1 MKKSIII
8 WVVLFFAS
16 HLSYAQ
22 YSNLKFE
29 NFDTN
34 KGLSS
39 STSVEIF
46 QDNDGFLWFGTID
59 GLNKYNGYEFEI
71 YRPLINDIHS
81 ISNNRINAI
90 TQDDKGFLWVGTS
103 NGLNV
108 FDKKSQKFYRI
119 SLYKKNDKEI
129 NSKEEINSLLFDKK
143 NKLIWVGTK
152 NGLVKISLKSADY
165 PLFKNLDFTRYIN
178 KPKDVKSIDNNNV
191 TSVLQDKKGNIWIGT
206 EGNNLH
212 SYNFKTDRFQRIN
225 IAFEAGQYLDHLPK
239 QILLDNGGYFWI
251 GNDLSH
257 LYLYNPMTKMAKKIA
272 PVSQSTPV
280 FHLYQDKKG
289 TVWAATDGSGLYL
302 LDRNKGVLQH
312 LLQNQDD
319 PFSLPNNQPSNVLE
333 DKDGIY
339 WIASYNKGINKLAL
353 FKSSFGH
360 HFYKP
365 NSGNKGLST
374 KIAQSVIEDSKQ
386 RIWIGTDGGGLDLFD
401 SRTETFKHFKAI
413 PGAANTLSS
422 NKILYLA
429 TGDNNDLWV
438 CTWDRGLNRFNTETG
453 LVKRYENDARNP
465 FSIGQN
471 TVWCAVKDNQKRVWV
486 GTSTAGLNVLD
497 TETDKFYQYKNQLSN
512 PKSLMSNFVFSLFV
526 DAKNRLWVG
535 TSLGLCYVQLGHL
548 RSRIPKNINFEEIKI
563 KNIQGNRVNQVTED
577 YKGNIWVATDMGL
590 YQLGT
595 DLKLKQAYS
604 SKNGLPNNLVVG
616 IQEDNNKNIWVSTKS
631 GLSLLNPKTK
641 NIKNFNVHDG
651 LQGLEFQSKSIAKT
665 FDGRIIVGGLN
676 GFNIFYPNDIALNA
690 DKVQPLLTDIK
701 LFNKRVNAGD
711 TVNGRVVFDKALS
724 SLKEIELKYNEGYI
738 SFGFVALNYQNPE
751 RVKYAYKM
759 SGLDNE
765 YVNVDNNRVAN
776 YANLVPGLYTFEV
789 LASIDGQW
797 KNAGKTSILV
807 RVLPPFWKTWWAYM
821 LYFILVVALLWF
833 GLEYYTNKINEE
845 KEHELDQMKLRFFIN
860 VSHEFRT
867 PLTLILNPVEK
878 ILSHFNDTEEVKKS
892 ALIIQKSSKRLLY
905 LVDQLLDLRKMDLGK
920 AHLELS
926 SIDVVKF
933 AKDTFFLFED
943 LAKTKNIRFVFE
955 SSVKEFYGSFDPD
968 KIEKM
973 LANLLSNAIKFTDN
987 GGVITLSLSEVQFAE
1002 KKYKRLFFS
1011 PTTQVKGIQIQ
1022 ITDTGI
1028 GFKKKQLKEV
1038 FQRFFHAD
1046 ASKTGTG
1053 IGLNYTKSLVE
1064 LHKGQITVESQYKKG
1079 TTFSIILPAGLK
1091 LDTKQKNTE
1100 WAVQGK
1106 QMNAIQSA
1114 EYEIAISD
1122 ENTKPSTTAVETEKE
1137 NKPLVLIVEDNK
1149 VLRNHL
1155 KTELKEDYLVKE
1167 ATNGVDGLEKIRK
1180 YQPNMVIS
1188 DVMMP
1193 KMDGFELCHQL
1204 KTDFEISHIPILL
1217 LTARNLDEDVIKG
1230 YQTGADAYLSKPFNM
1245 AVLKTRIDNLLEAR
1259 KRSRERFA
1267 AIGGIVAS
1275 SEITINSLD
1284 ERFLDKATK
1293 VVVENVSNID
1303 FTLDDLIGNLGMG
1316 RSQFY
1321 RKINSLTGQNPSNFI
1336 RTIRLKYASE
1346 MLLTNQYSIKEV
1358 ALNCGFNSTAYFTKT
1373 FKEVFKVTPTQY
1385 MQDQTGSDEADEKAA
1400 DE

>member
-8 WVVLFFAS
+8 WLLIFIS
-16 HLSYAQ
+16 HLSFAQ

-46 QDNDGFLWFGTID
+46 QDSDGFLWFGTID
-59 GLNKYNGYEFEI
+59 GLDKYDGYEFEI
-71 YRPLINDIHS
+71 YRPVINDIHS

-90 TQDDKGFLWVGTS
+90 KEDSKGYLWVGTS

-119 SLYKKNDKEI
+119 NLYKNKIE
-129 NSKEEINSLLFDKK
+129 SLGLKEEINSLLFDKK
-143 NKLIWVGTK
+143 NNLLWVGTK
-152 NGLVKISLKSADY
+152 NGLLKIDLDSANTPSFSNLK
-165 PLFKNLDFTRYIN
+165 FTRYTN
-178 KPKDVKSIDNNNV
+178 NPKDKKSIDNNNV
-191 TSVLQDKKGNIWIGT
+191 TNIIQDKKGNTWIGT
-206 EGNNLH
+206 EGSNLH
-212 SYNFKTDRFQRIN
+212 RYNFKTNTFDRVN
-225 IAFEAGQYLDHLPK
+225 IVFEPNQYLDHLPK
-239 QILLDNGGYFWI
+239 QILLDKDGHFWI
-251 GNDLSH
+251 GNNLSH
-257 LYLYNPMTKMAKKIA
+257 LYLFDINKNTFKKIA
-272 PVSQSTPV
+272 PVSQNIPV

-289 TVWAATDGSGLYL
+289 TVWVSTDGSGLYL
-302 LDRNKGVLQH
+302 LDKNKGLIQH
-312 LLQNQDD
+312 LMQNPDD
-319 PFSLPNNQPSNVLE
+319 PFSLPNNQPSKVLE
-333 DKDGIY
+333 DKEGIY

-360 HFYKP
+360 HFYKA
-365 NSGNKGLST
+365 NSNNGLST
-374 KIAQSVIEDSKQ
+374 RIAQSVIEDSKQ
-386 RIWIGTDGGGLDLFD
+386 RIWIGTDGGGLDLFND
-401 SRTETFKHFKAI
+401 KNGSFTHFKSIAGN
-413 PGAANTLSS
+413 PNSLSS
-422 NKILYLA
+422 NKILYLLE
-429 TGDNNDLWV
+429 GDSNDLWV
-438 CTWDRGLNRFNTETG
+438 CTWDGGLNRFNTESG
-453 LVKRYENDARNP
+453 QVKRYENNPGNP

-471 TVWCAVKDNQKRVWV
+471 TVWCAAKDNQKRLWL
-486 GTSTAGLNVLD
+486 GTSTSGLNLFD
-497 TETDKFYQYKNQLSN
+497 AETEKFYQYKNVLN
-512 PKSLMSNFVFSLFV
+512 KPKSLLSNFVFSLFV
-526 DAKNRLWVG
+526 DSKNRLWVG
-535 TSLGLCYVQLGHL
+535 TSLGLCYVKLNNL
-548 RSRIPKNINFEEIKI
+548 TSRIPKSINFEEIKI
-563 KNIQGNRVNQVTED
+563 KNIQGNRINHITED
-577 YKGNIWVATDMGL
+577 YKGNIWVGSDMGL
-590 YQLGT
+590 YEL
-595 DLKLKQAYS
+595 DINLKLKHSYS

-616 IQEDNNKNIWVSTKS
+616 LQEDNNKSIWISTKS
-631 GLSLLNPKTK
+631 GLSLLNPRTQ

-676 GFNIFYPNDIALNA
+676 GFNIFYPNDISLNS
-690 DKVQPLLTDIK
+690 DKVKPIITDLKI
-701 LFNKRVNAGD
+701 FNKRVNAGD
-711 TVNGRVVFDKALS
+711 TINGRVLFDEAVS
-724 SLKEIELKYNEGYI
+724 NLKEIELKYNEGYI
-738 SFGFVALNYQNPE
+738 SFSFVALNYQNPE

-759 SGLDNE
+759 SGLDND

-776 YANLVPGLYTFEV
+776 YANLAPGSYTFEV
-789 LASIDGQW
+789 MASIDGQW
-797 KNAGKTSILV
+797 KNAEKTTILV
-807 RVLPPFWKTWWAYM
+807 KVLPPFWRTWWAYT
-821 LYFILVVALLWF
+821 LYVILFAALLWF
-833 GLEYYTNKINEE
+833 GLDYYTNKINEE

-905 LVDQLLDLRKMDLGK
+905 LVDQLLDLRKMDMGK
-920 AHLELS
+920 SRLELS
-926 SIDVVKF
+926 NMDIVAF
-933 AKDTFFLFED
+933 ARDTFSLFED
-943 LAKTKNIRFVFE
+943 LAKKKQIRFVFK
-955 SSVKEFYGSFDPD
+955 SALKEYYGQFDPD

-987 GGVITLSLSEVQFAE
+987 GGIITLSLSEVQLSE
-1002 KKYKRLFFS
+1002 KKYKKLFFS

-1022 ITDTGI
+1022 ISDTGI

-1046 ASKTGTG
+1046 SSKTGTG

-1079 TTFSIILPAGLK
+1079 TTFSIILPVDLK
-1091 LDTKQKNTE
+1091 AVVKQKTSNAWTS
-1100 WAVQGK
+1100 QGVE
-1106 QMNAIQSA
+1106 MNAIQSA

-1122 ENTKPSTTAVETEKE
+1122 EKLKPETVTSESDKE
-1137 NKPLVLIVEDNK
+1137 VKPLLLIVEDNK

-1155 KTELKEDYLVKE
+1155 KSELKEYYQVKE
-1167 ATNGVDGLEKIRK
+1167 ATNGVEGLEKIRK

-1193 KMDGFELCHQL
+1193 KMDGFELCQQL
-1204 KTDFEISHIPILL
+1204 KNDFEISHIPILL
-1217 LTARNLDEDVIKG
+1217 LTARNLDEDMIRG

-1293 VVVENVSNID
+1293 VVVDNVSNID

-1346 MLLTNQYSIKEV
+1346 MLLTNQFSIKEV

-1385 MQDQTGSDEADEKAA
+1385 IQDQKDLEETTEE
-1400 DE
+1400 

>member
-1 MKKSIII
+1 MKKTIIF
-8 WVVLFFAS
+8 WMLLLFISQLS
-16 HLSYAQ
+16 HAQ

-46 QDNDGFLWFGTID
+46 QDSDGFLWFGTID
-59 GLNKYNGYEFEI
+59 GLNKYDGYEFEI
-71 YRPLINDIHS
+71 YRPIINDIHS

-90 TQDDKGFLWVGTS
+90 TQDGKGYLWVGTS

-119 SLYKKNDKEI
+119 HLYKKKTEGLNLR
-129 NSKEEINSLLFDKK
+129 EEINSLLFDKK
-143 NKLIWVGTK
+143 KNLLWVGTK
-152 NGLVKISLKSADY
+152 NGLLQ
-165 PLFKNLDFTRYIN
+165 LDLASVDAPDFSTLQYTRYISN
-178 KPKDVKSIDNNNV
+178 PKDIKSIDNNNV
-191 TSVLQDKKGNIWIGT
+191 TNLIQDKKGTIWVGT
-206 EGNNLH
+206 GGNNLH
-212 SYNFKTDRFQRIN
+212 RYNPKTNNFDRIK
-225 IAFEAGQYLDHLPK
+225 IAFEANQYLNHLPK
-239 QILLDNGGYFWI
+239 QILLDKEGHFWI

-257 LYLYNPMTKMAKKIA
+257 LFIFNPNKKAIKKIA
-272 PVSQSTPV
+272 PVNQSIPV

-302 LDRNKGVLQH
+302 LDKNKGLVQH
-312 LLQNQDD
+312 LMQNQDD
-319 PFSLPNNQPSNVLE
+319 PFSLPNNQPSKVLE
-333 DKDGIY
+333 DKNGIY

-353 FKSSFGH
+353 SKSSFGH
-360 HFYKP
+360 YFYKP
-365 NSGNKGLST
+365 NSDKSIST
-374 KIAQSVIEDSKQ
+374 KIAQSVIEDNKQ
-386 RIWIGTDGGGLDLFD
+386 RIWIGTDGGGLDLFN
-401 SRTETFKHFKAI
+401 SRDGSFKHFKAI
-413 PGAANTLSS
+413 PGNPNSLSS
-422 NKILYLA
+422 NKILYLLE
-429 TGDNNDLWV
+429 GDNNDLWV
-438 CTWDRGLNRFNTETG
+438 CTWDGGLNRFDTNSG
-453 LVKRYENDARNP
+453 NVKRYENNPNNP

-471 TVWCAVKDNQKRVWV
+471 TVWCAAKDNQKRLWL
-486 GTSTAGLNVLD
+486 GTSTAGLNLFDV
-497 TETDKFYQYKNQLSN
+497 ENERFYQFKNSIN
-512 PKSLMSNFVFSLFV
+512 NSKSLISNFVFSLFV
-526 DAKNRLWVG
+526 DSKNRLWVG
-535 TSLGLCYVQLGHL
+535 TSLGLCYVKLGDL
-548 RSRIPKNINFEEIKI
+548 KKRIPLKINFEEVKI
-563 KNIQGNRVNQVTED
+563 KNIQGNRINQITED
-577 YKGNIWVATDMGL
+577 YKGNIWVGTDMGL
-590 YQLGT
+590 YQLDT
-595 DLKLKQAYS
+595 NLQLKHSYS

-616 IQEDNNKNIWVSTKS
+616 LQEDNNKNIWISTKS
-631 GLSLLNPKTK
+631 GLSLLNTK
-641 NIKNFNVHDG
+641 NQNIKNFNVHDG

-665 FDGRIIVGGLN
+665 FDGRIIVGGIN
-676 GFNIFYPNDIALNA
+676 GFNVFYPNDISLNS
-690 DKVQPLLTDIK
+690 DRVKPIITELKI
-701 LFNKRVNAGD
+701 FNKRVNAGD
-711 TVNGRVVFDKALS
+711 TLNDRILFEDSVSR
-724 SLKEIELKYNEGYI
+724 LKEIELKYNEGYI
-738 SFGFVALNYQNPE
+738 SFSFVALNYQNPE

-759 SGLDNE
+759 SGLDND

-776 YANLVPGLYTFEV
+776 YANLAPGLYTFEV
-789 LASIDGQW
+789 MASIDGQW
-797 KNAGKTSILV
+797 KNAGKTSVLV
-807 RVLPPFWKTWWAYM
+807 RVLPPFWRTWWAYL
-821 LYFILVVALLWF
+821 LYFAFLVASIWY

-878 ILSHFNDTEEVKKS
+878 ILSHFNDGEEVKKS

-905 LVDQLLDLRKMDLGK
+905 LVDQLLDLRKMDMGK
-920 AHLELS
+920 SRLELS
-926 SIDVVKF
+926 NMDIVGF
-933 AKDTFFLFED
+933 ARDTFFLFED
-943 LAKTKNIRFVFE
+943 LAKKKNIRFVFK
-955 SSVKEFYGSFDPD
+955 STVKEYYGQFDPD

-987 GGVITLSLSEVQFAE
+987 DGIISLSLSEVQLSE
-1002 KKYKRLFFS
+1002 RKYKKLFFS
-1011 PTTQVKGIQIQ
+1011 PKTQVKGIQIKV
-1022 ITDTGI
+1022 TDTGI

-1064 LHKGQITVESQYKKG
+1064 LHKGNITVESQYKKG
-1079 TTFSIILPAGLK
+1079 TTFCITLPAELK
-1091 LDTKQKNTE
+1091 AVVKQKQSDNWST
-1100 WAVQGK
+1100 QGK
-1106 QMNAIQSA
+1106 EMNAIQSA

-1122 ENTKPSTTAVETEKE
+1122 ENNKPDTVLNQNEKD
-1137 NKPLVLIVEDNK
+1137 NKPLLLIVEDNK

-1155 KTELKEDYLVKE
+1155 KNELKEYYQVKE
-1167 ATNGVDGLEKIRK
+1167 ATNGVEGLEKIKK

-1204 KTDFEISHIPILL
+1204 KNDFEISHIPILL
-1217 LTARNLDEDVIKG
+1217 LTARNLDEDMIKG

-1267 AIGGIVAS
+1267 AIGGMVAS

-1284 ERFLDKATK
+1284 EHFLDKATK
-1293 VVVENVSNID
+1293 VVVDNVSNID

-1346 MLLTNQYSIKEV
+1346 MLLTNQFSIKEV

-1385 MQDQTGSDEADEKAA
+1385 IQDQNISDGIGKNTKEE
-1400 DE
+1400 

>member
-1 MKKSIII
+1 MKNTIII
-8 WVVLFFAS
+8 WVVVLLVS
-16 HLSYAQ
+16 HLSYSQ

-46 QDNDGFLWFGTID
+46 QDSDGFLWFGTID

-71 YRPLINDIHS
+71 YRPVINDIHS

-108 FDKKSQKFYRI
+108 FDKKSQKFHRI
-119 SLYKKNDKEI
+119 NLYKKNDKEF
-129 NSKEEINSLLFDKK
+129 SVREEINSLLFDRK
-143 NKLIWVGTK
+143 NNLLWVATK
-152 NGLVKISLKSADY
+152 NGLVKISLKSVDY
-165 PLFKNLDFTRYIN
+165 SIFKSLDFVRYVH

-191 TSVLQDKKGNIWIGT
+191 TSVIQDKKGNVWIGT
-206 EGNNLH
+206 EGDNLH
-212 SYNFKTDRFQRIN
+212 KYNFKTNTFERVN
-225 IAFEAGQYLDHLPK
+225 IAFEANQYLDHLPK
-239 QILLDNGGYFWI
+239 QILLDNSGYFWI

-257 LYLYNPMTKMAKKIA
+257 LYLYNPITKTTKKIA
-272 PVSQSTPV
+272 PVGQSTPV
-280 FHLYQDKKG
+280 FHLFQDKKG

-302 LDRNKGVLQH
+302 LDRNKGVIQH
-312 LLQNQDD
+312 LMQNQDD

-401 SRTETFKHFKAI
+401 SKTETFKHFKSV

-438 CTWDRGLNRFNTETG
+438 CTWDGGLNRFDTESGT
-453 LVKRYENDARNP
+453 VKRYENNIKNP

-471 TVWCAVKDNQKRVWV
+471 TVWCAVQDNQKRLWV
-486 GTSTAGLNVLD
+486 GTSTAGLNLLD
-497 TETDKFYQYKNQLSN
+497 TQTDKFYQYKNQLNNSE
-512 PKSLMSNFVFSLFV
+512 SLISNFVFSLFV
-526 DAKNRLWVG
+526 DSKQRLWVG
-535 TSLGLCYVQLGHL
+535 TSLGLCYVKLNHLG
-548 RSRIPKNINFEEIKI
+548 SRIPKNINFEEIKL

-577 YKGNIWVATDMGL
+577 YNGNIWVATDMGL
-590 YQLGT
+590 CQLDT

-616 IQEDNNKNIWVSTKS
+616 LQEDNNKNIWISTKS
-631 GLSLLNPKTK
+631 GLSLLNPRTK
-641 NIKNFNVHDG
+641 NIKNFNIHDG
-651 LQGLEFQSKSIAKT
+651 LQGLEFQSKSIVKT
-665 FDGRIIVGGLN
+665 FDGRIIVGGIN
-676 GFNIFYPNDIALNA
+676 GFNIFYPNDISLNS
-690 DKVQPLLTDIK
+690 DEVKPIITDLKI
-701 LFNKRVNAGD
+701 FNKRINAGD
-711 TVNGRVVFDKALS
+711 SVNGRVLYNQAISNV
-724 SLKEIELKYNEGYI
+724 KEIELKYNEGYI

-759 SGLDNE
+759 SGLDE
-765 YVNVDNNRVAN
+765 EFVNVDNNRVAN
-776 YANLVPGLYTFEV
+776 YANLAPGLYAFEV
-789 LASIDGQW
+789 MAAIDGQW

-807 RVLPPFWKTWWAYM
+807 RVLPPFWKTWWAYI
-821 LYFILVVALLWF
+821 LYLTFLVALIWF
-833 GLEYYTNKINEE
+833 GLDYYTNKINEE

-878 ILSHFNDTEEVKKS
+878 ILSHFNDAEEVQKS

-920 AHLELS
+920 SRLELS
-926 SIDVVKF
+926 NIDIVAF
-933 AKDTFFLFED
+933 ARDTFSLFED
-943 LAKTKNIRFVFE
+943 LAKKKQIRFVFQTAL
-955 SSVKEFYGSFDPD
+955 KEYYGQFDPD

-987 GGVITLSLSEVQFAE
+987 GGVITLSLSEVMISE
-1002 KKYKRLFFS
+1002 KKYKKMFFS
-1011 PTTQVKGIQIQ
+1011 PTNQVKGIRIQ
-1022 ITDTGI
+1022 ISDTGI

-1046 ASKTGTG
+1046 SSKTGTG

-1064 LHKGQITVESQYKKG
+1064 LHKGNITVESQYKKG
-1079 TTFSIILPAGLK
+1079 TTFSIILPVDLK
-1091 LDTKQKNTE
+1091 AVVKQKQSDSWNS
-1100 WAVQGK
+1100 QGK
-1106 QMNAIQSA
+1106 EMNAIQSA

-1122 ENTKPSTTAVETEKE
+1122 EKMKPDSLTSESE
-1137 NKPLVLIVEDNK
+1137 NKPLILIVEDNK

-1155 KTELKEDYLVKE
+1155 KSELKEFYQVKE
-1167 ATNGVDGLEKIRK
+1167 ATNGAEGLERIRR

-1193 KMDGFELCHQL
+1193 KMDGFELCQQL
-1204 KTDFEISHIPILL
+1204 KNDFEISHIPILL
-1217 LTARNLDEDVIKG
+1217 LTARNLDEDMIRG

-1284 ERFLDKATK
+1284 EHFLDKATK
-1293 VVVENVSNID
+1293 VVVDNVSNID
-1303 FTLDDLIGNLGMG
+1303 FTLDDLLGSLGMG

-1385 MQDQTGSDEADEKAA
+1385 IQDQKNLDETTE
-1400 DE
+1400 E